1 MARILTVPVKPW
13 GNSHGIRISREM
25 MHILEIQPNDTLSME
40 IREKAIILRKA
51 VSRKTLKEYADDYG
65 GRLGP
70 YEEFDW
76 GEGIGIER
84 WLDAEN

>member
-1 MARILTVPVKPW
+1 MITAIKPW
-13 GNSHGIRISREM
+13 GNSHGIRISREIM
-25 MHILEIQPNDTLSME
+25 QALGASPNEELEAEVVDGKLV
-40 IREKAIILRKA
+40 LRK
-51 VSRKTLKEYADDYG
+51 VISRKTLSEYARECG

-84 WLDAEN
+84 WLDAED